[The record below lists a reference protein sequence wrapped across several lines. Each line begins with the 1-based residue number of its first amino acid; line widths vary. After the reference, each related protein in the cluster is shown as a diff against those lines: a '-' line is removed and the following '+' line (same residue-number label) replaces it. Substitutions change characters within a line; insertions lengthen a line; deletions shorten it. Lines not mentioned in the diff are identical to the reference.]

1 MSELENKLAALKED
15 LATKEAA
22 FAKENNS
29 LVQTLASLQN
39 MSLNP
44 SEAVIL
50 QPLSPVDIIRSA
62 ILLRETVPFLNEK
75 SSKLKTDLD
84 SVYQQKKKVEE
95 TVAETKKRQE
105 LLEKQQAEMRTLMKK
120 KPVCARCW
128 KQKAPKR
135 RNWRKIFLLKQKTCG
150 ICLMN
155 WSDRKNLP
163 AKTGRGRKTCGFETT
178 GRIKT
183 AKNAARYQYKR
194 TRRHKK
200 QAKGGRFAKAKGSL
214 SRPVRGTV
222 ITEYG
227 QMLSKGVTSKGIVYK
242 TRPEAQVIAPYDG
255 TVIFPAH
262 LKDMVILL

>member
-120 KPVCARCW
+120 KAGMRKVLETKGAET
-128 KQKAPKR
+128 QKLAENLSSKAKNLR
-135 RNWRKIFLLKQKTCG
+135 DLLDELERQKE
-150 ICLMN
+150 LA
-155 WSDRKNLP
+155 RKNR
-163 AKTGRGRKTCGFETT
+163 RGRKTCGFETA

-200 QAKGGRFAKAKGSL
+200 
-214 SRPVRGTV
+214 
-222 ITEYG
+222 
-227 QMLSKGVTSKGIVYK
+227 TS
-242 TRPEAQVIAPYDG
+242 
-255 TVIFPAH
+255 
-262 LKDMVILL
+262 

>member
-120 KPVCARCW
+120 KAGMRKVLETKGAETQKLAENLSSKAKNLRDLLDELERQKELARK
-128 KQKAPKR
+128 KQEEAERLAALKR
-135 RNWRKIFLLKQKTCG
+135 QEELKRQKTPHV
-150 ICLMN
+150 I
-155 WSDRKNLP
+155 STKEHEDIKNKL
-163 AKTGRGRKTCGFETT
+163 R
-178 GRIKT
+178 
-183 AKNAARYQYKR
+183 AAGLQKP
-194 TRRHKK
+194 K
-200 QAKGGRFAKAKGSL
+200 
-214 SRPVRGTV
+214 VRCRDQSG
-222 ITEYG
+222 ER
-227 QMLSKGVTSKGIVYK
+227 S
-242 TRPEAQVIAPYDG
+242 
-255 TVIFPAH
+255 
-262 LKDMVILL
+262 